1 MSEKKV
7 GKRLLTWVLVLVMT
21 LSLLPLNVLAAS
33 PAVMR
38 IVRPDTD
45 KYITYNFYLTDEEE
59 AEPYKSQIIKSGNS
73 LTAPATPEKEGYQFT
88 GWFYQNGTKF
98 TDFETPISVT
108 EGSTDVDLYAKFVP
122 VCYVYF
128 MDGTGEGA
136 RIIAT
141 KEVTAT
147 DPLNDFSD
155 VAFPIG
161 ADEAITGWVDKDNN
175 PVTSVSFSDGTTYL
189 YPVVEKGHWIEFNSN
204 GGSYVAPL
212 FVAKNAQLSSL
223 PEPTKH
229 GYSFDSWYTDKEMT
243 NKFESDNDLS
253 DDLTL
258 YAKWNPSSNVSYTVI
273 HWLENAD
280 DDNYSLA
287 ASESKSGITGSKTE
301 ATAKTY
307 VGFTSPAAKD
317 IEQETIAGD
326 GSTIVNVYYKRNMY
340 EVKFSSYSYTDWRG
354 HSHPG
359 TEYTSLRITAK
370 YGANISD
377 KWPTYNGSSTWST
390 NDNENKGPYQVN
402 IQTMPLGGANFYGP
416 KTGRGSETAYYYV
429 ESLTG
434 GKYELHHS
442 DTTPGTGY
450 SVTDEDRYSITGFT
464 FKTYTAEQGG
474 NWFDGY
480 YEKYDGAR
488 FYYTRNSYNIVFING
503 GAEDK
508 TLSKKYQQ
516 DISDANYT
524 PTAPAGKE
532 GYEFAGW
539 FDNELCE
546 GTAYNFTGKTMP
558 ANNITLYAKWVEPVH
573 TVTFMVG
580 ETTYETIPDVAHKG
594 TITLPAAPKAPD
606 GDTFLGWVDAT
617 RKPFH
622 PSTKITGDL
631 TLYAKFGNKAGY
643 SVTYVTEGSSPVT
656 DDKLYAEDAYATV
669 LNGPS
674 TAPAGKVFL
683 YWNASSDSS
692 GKKYYPND
700 KVLVPKGGVTLTA
713 VYGPVAQVLT
723 LTYHSN
729 YPDGTDTTAVEP
741 NLKNNE
747 RITVAAS
754 NKFSPPNG
762 YKFDGWNTQA
772 NGLGTKF
779 AAGSSARVDNIGS
792 NDLYAQWKP
801 IQITD
806 EITVTIKGN
815 TSTVTYDGT
824 EKSVTGYT
832 VERSDNRYT
841 ENDFTFSGTALAKG
855 TDAGTY
861 NMGLNA
867 GQFTNT
873 NTNFTNV
880 TFVISTDGELKIE
893 PRKVTLTSGSGSK
906 VYDGKPLTKPEV
918 TCEDAVFKSEVTE
931 IKATGSI
938 TDFGEVT
945 NTITYNEGANF
956 KADNY
961 EITTTEGK
969 LTITK
974 RSVTLTS
981 ETANKVYDGTPLTK
995 PEVTVTGDGFVTGEV
1010 TDIKATG
1017 TVTNVGEVTNTITYN
1032 EGTNFKADNYEITT
1046 TEGKLTI
1053 TKRPVTLTSASD
1065 SKVYDGTAL
1074 TKPEVTV
1081 TGSFVDGEVTDIKAT
1096 GTITDVGTVTNT
1108 ITFAKGEKFK
1118 DSNYAI
1124 TKTEGTLEVTPITDK
1139 VTVTITGNTKT
1150 VRYNGKEQSVTGFT
1164 YTAPEGVTVTLNAGS
1179 KAEAKGTD
1187 KGTYYMDL
1195 TKGDFIVS
1203 SKIYKEFEIIVK
1215 DGYLEITRSGGHHP
1229 RPKPTVEIE
1238 DDDAL
1243 GLNTTDHFAYI
1254 VGYGNGEVRP
1264 QNNITR
1270 AEVATIFFRLLTDD
1284 VRDENLTKT
1293 NRYSDVTRADWY
1305 NTAVSTLSSMGI
1317 ITGYPDGTFRPN
1329 AAITRA
1335 EFAAI
1340 AARFDHDGDKTAAK
1354 FSDIAS
1360 HWAKDEI
1367 SIAYNNGWI
1376 TGYPNGTFGPQRDI
1390 TRAETM
1396 TLVNRV
1402 LNRQPETEDDLLPNM
1417 VTWTDNANPK
1427 AWYYLA
1433 VQEATNSHYYKF
1445 KTNSKYEKW
1454 TELRETRDWTLL
1466 EK

>member
-21 LSLLPLNVLAAS
+21 LSLLPLNVLAENSIS
-33 PAVMR
+33 PAS
-38 IVRPDTD
+38 ILPPDTKCIVYTFYNGSEIVD
-45 KYITYNFYLTDEEE
+45 KQE
-59 AEPYKSQIIKSGNS
+59 IKNNES
-73 LTAPATPEKEGYQFT
+73 LEVPATPEKEGYQFT
-88 GWFYQNGTKF
+88 GWFDQNGTEF
-98 TDFETPISVT
+98 TNFGIEITVT
-108 EGSTDVDLYAKFVP
+108 EDSTGVDLYAKFVP

-128 MDGTGEGA
+128 MDGKGTDA

-141 KEVTAT
+141 KEVTEER
-147 DPLNDFSD
+147 PLTDFSD
-155 VAFPIG
+155 VSFVVGP
-161 ADEAITGWVDKDNN
+161 DEAIIGWVDATDS
-175 PVTSVSFSDGTTYL
+175 PVTSVSFNNGTTYL
-189 YPVVEKGHWIEFNSN
+189 YPVVEKGYWITFESD
-204 GGSYVAPL
+204 GGSYVAPQ
-212 FVAKNAQLSSL
+212 FVRSGESCAAPSAPTKPGYDFDGWYNGDTAFTFGSSL
-223 PEPTKH
+223 TE
-229 GYSFDSWYTDKEMT
+229 
-243 NKFESDNDLS
+243 
-253 DDLTL
+253 DLTL
-258 YAKWNPSSNVSYTVI
+258 TAHWTEKKDVQYTVI
-273 HWLENAD
+273 HRLENAD
-280 DDNYSLA
+280 DDGYSYKESVQMSGA
-287 ASESKSGITGSKTE
+287 AGSQTT
-301 ATAKTY
+301 ATAKSY
-307 VGFTSPAAKD
+307 EGFTAPQT
-317 IEQETIAGD
+317 ITQQTIAGD
-326 GSTIVNVYYKRNMY
+326 GSTIVNVYYKRN
-340 EVKFSSYSYTDWRG
+340 
-354 HSHPG
+354 
-359 TEYTSLRITAK
+359 EYTITFYLDNPTYTCGKEEHTHNLFCYHINGKLKCKKEKHTHDVNCGGVLTITAK
-370 YGANISD
+370 YGANISTQ
-377 KWPTYNGSSTWST
+377 WPTVNGSNAWRTTKNGSTS
-390 NDNENKGPYQVN
+390 QVN
-402 IQTMPLGGANFYGP
+402 IDTMPLGGATFYGP
-416 KTGRGSETAYYYV
+416 KTGYGSETAYYYV
-429 ESLTG
+429 EVLPGESGTNHNG
-434 GKYELHHS
+434 TTYKLHHS
-442 DTTPGTGY
+442 DTSPGTGY
-450 SVTDEDRYSITGFT
+450 SVSEEDKYPITGFT
-464 FKTYTAEQGG
+464 YKEGSRNGSRYNEA
-474 NWFDGY
+474 
-480 YEKYDGAR
+480 K
-488 FYYTRNSYNIVFING
+488 FYYTRNSYDIVYVNT
-503 GAEDK
+503 GAEDDK
-508 TLSKKYQQ
+508 TVSYKFEAP
-516 DISDANYT
+516 ISDARNYEPT
-524 PTAPAGKE
+524 TAPAGKE

-539 FDNELCE
+539 YADPAGEQE
-546 GTAYNFTGKTMP
+546 YVFTGKTMP
-558 ANNITLYAKWVEPVH
+558 AQNITVYAKWKAPTF
-573 TVTFMVG
+573 TVTVYDVDK
-580 ETTYETIPDVAHKG
+580 ETKLKTFENVSLRG
-594 TITLPAAPKAPD
+594 TINKADMPTVNLAD
-606 GDTFLGWVDAT
+606 GDTFLGWTYKDGT
-617 RKPFH
+617 PFNFNTAI
-622 PSTKITGDL
+622 TKNIN
-631 TLYAKFGNKAGY
+631 LYARVGNKAGY

-669 LNGPS
+669 RNGPS
-674 TAPAGKVFL
+674 AAPKGEVFL
-683 YWNASSDSS
+683 YWTNN

-729 YPDGTDTTAVEP
+729 YPAGTDTTNTTAVES
-741 NLKNNE
+741 NLKNNAL
-747 RITVAAS
+747 IPVAAKD
-754 NKFSPPNG
+754 KFTAPTG
-762 YKFDGWNTQA
+762 YEFDCWNTKA
-772 NGLGTKF
+772 DGTGDKF

-815 TSTVTYDGT
+815 TSTVTYDGQPHT
-824 EKSVTGYT
+824 VNGYDIVSITGNDGYT
-832 VERSDNRYT
+832 KDYVSLKSEVQNKYSLT
-841 ENDFTFSGTALAKG
+841 K
-855 TDAGTY
+855 TDAGNYT
-861 NMGLNA
+861 MDLDA
-867 GQFTNT
+867 SDFVNT
-873 NTNFTNV
+873 NDKFTNV
-880 TFVISTDGELKIE
+880 KFVIAEVGQLKLTINK
-893 PRKVTLTSGSGSK
+893 RNVTLTSASDSK
-906 VYDGKPLTKPEV
+906 VYDG
-918 TCEDAVFKSEVTE
+918 
-931 IKATGSI
+931 
-938 TDFGEVT
+938 
-945 NTITYNEGANF
+945 
-956 KADNY
+956 
-961 EITTTEGK
+961 
-969 LTITK
+969 
-974 RSVTLTS
+974 
-981 ETANKVYDGTPLTK
+981 TALTK
-995 PEVTVTGDGFVTGEV
+995 PEVTVTGSFVDGEV

-1124 TKTEGTLEVTPITDK
+1124 TKTEGTLEITPITDK

-1293 NRYSDVTRADWY
+1293 NRYSDVAPTAWY

-1340 AARFDHDGDKTAAK
+1340 AARFDNDGDKTAAK
-1354 FSDIAS
+1354 FSDIAT

-1402 LNRQPETEDDLLPNM
+1402 LNRLPETEEDLLPNM
-1417 VTWTDNANPK
+1417 TVWTDNANPK

-1433 VQEATNSHYYKF
+1433 VQEATNSHYYEF
-1445 KTNSKYEKW
+1445 KTNSQYEKW
-1454 TELRETRDWTLL
+1454 TELRETRDWTQL

>member
-21 LSLLPLNVLAAS
+21 LSLLPLNVLAAN

-45 KYITYNFYLTDEEE
+45 KYITYNFYLNEGDKT
-59 AEPYKSQIIKSGNS
+59 PYYSQIIKNNES
-73 LTAPATPEKEGYQFT
+73 LDVPATPEKEGYKFDGWYNGDEQFT
-88 GWFYQNGTKF
+88 TFG
-98 TDFETPISVT
+98 TPISVT
-108 EGSTDVDLYAKFVP
+108 ADSTDVNLYAKFVP

-128 MDGTGEGA
+128 MDGTGSDA

-141 KEVTAT
+141 EMLTPEGSLSSEDFDRAALLVPVGAEQAVIGWTKDDEQVGEV
-147 DPLNDFSD
+147 SY
-155 VAFPIG
+155 VEGGSI
-161 ADEAITGWVDKDNN
+161 
-175 PVTSVSFSDGTTYL
+175 YL
-189 YPVVEKGHWIEFNSN
+189 YPIIANGHWITFDSK
-204 GGSYVAPL
+204 GGSYVDPQFVTDTTEEPTAPTKSGYDFAGWYDGDTKFSFGGTL
-212 FVAKNAQLSSL
+212 DSNKDLTAHWTAKNAV
-223 PEPTKH
+223 
-229 GYSFDSWYTDKEMT
+229 
-243 NKFESDNDLS
+243 N
-253 DDLTL
+253 
-258 YAKWNPSSNVSYTVI
+258 YTVI

-280 DDNYSLA
+280 DTEYSYKESVQMSGA
-287 ASESKSGITGSKTE
+287 AGSQTT
-301 ATAKTY
+301 ATAKSY
-307 VGFTSPAAKD
+307 EGFTAQT
-317 IEQETIAGD
+317 ITQETIAGD
-326 GSTIVNVYYKRNMY
+326 GSTIVNVYYKRDVY
-340 EVKFSSYSYTDWRG
+340 EVKFYSVKWVPTGLFRG
-354 HSHPG
+354 YYDADKLLK
-359 TEYTSLRITAK
+359 TITAK
-370 YGANISD
+370 HGAFIGD
-377 KWPTYNGSSTWST
+377 QWPTINGSSTWQT
-390 NDNENKGPYQVN
+390 NPSGQPYQVN
-402 IQTMPLGGANFYGP
+402 IETMPLGGATFYGP
-416 KTGRGSETAYYYV
+416 KTGSGSETAYYYV
-429 ESLTG
+429 EVLPGESGGTLVG
-434 GKYELHHS
+434 GKYYKQHHE
-442 DTTPGTGY
+442 DTSPGTGY
-450 SVTDEDRYSITGFT
+450 SVTKEDQYDITGYT
-464 FKTYTAEQGG
+464 FNATISTKIGK
-474 NWFDGY
+474 
-480 YEKYDGAR
+480 KYDNAK
-488 FYYTRNSYNIVFING
+488 FYYTRNNYDVVFVNNGKTVHTQSYPFKASI
-503 GAEDK
+503 AEAG
-508 TLSKKYQQ
+508 S
-516 DISDANYT
+516 YT
-524 PTAPAGKE
+524 PSRPEGIDAAYVFTGWYADPAGAQL
-532 GYEFAGW
+532 YD
-539 FDNELCE
+539 FD
-546 GTAYNFTGKTMP
+546 GKTMP
-558 ANNITLYAKWVEPVH
+558 AQNITVYAHWAAPVH
-573 TVTFMVG
+573 KVTFMVG
-580 ETTYETIPDVAHKG
+580 ETTYKTMVNVEHKA
-594 TITLPAAPKAPD
+594 TITLPPNPTSTD
-606 GDTFLGWVDAT
+606 STEDFLGWTYQDG
-617 RKPFH
+617 KPFN
-622 PSTKITGDL
+622 PETKITGDL
-631 TLYAKFGNKAGY
+631 TLYAKFGSKTGY
-643 SVTYVTEGSSPVT
+643 SVTYVTEGSSPAT

-729 YPDGTDTTAVEP
+729 YPDGTDTTNTTAVES
-741 NLKNNE
+741 NLKNNAL
-747 RITVAAS
+747 IPVAAKD
-754 NKFSPPNG
+754 KFTAPTG
-762 YKFDGWNTQA
+762 YEFDCWNTKA
-772 NGLGTKF
+772 DGTGDKF

-861 NMGLNA
+861 PMGLKPENFENKNA
-867 GQFTNT
+867 
-873 NTNFTNV
+873 NFSKV
-880 TFVISTDGELKIE
+880 TFVVTDG
-893 PRKVTLTSGSGSK
+893 S
-906 VYDGKPLTKPEV
+906 
-918 TCEDAVFKSEVTE
+918 
-931 IKATGSI
+931 
-938 TDFGEVT
+938 
-945 NTITYNEGANF
+945 
-956 KADNY
+956 
-961 EITTTEGK
+961 

-974 RSVTLTS
+974 R
-981 ETANKVYDGTPLTK
+981 E
-995 PEVTVTGDGFVTGEV
+995 
-1010 TDIKATG
+1010 
-1017 TVTNVGEVTNTITYN
+1017 
-1032 EGTNFKADNYEITT
+1032 
-1046 TEGKLTI
+1046 
-1053 TKRPVTLTSASD
+1053 VTLTSASD

-1164 YTAPEGVTVTLNAGS
+1164 YTAPEGVKVTPKDGF
-1179 KAEAKGTD
+1179 KPEAKGTD
-1187 KGTYYMDL
+1187 KGTYYMYL

-1340 AARFDHDGDKTAAK
+1340 AARFDSNGDKTTAK
-1354 FSDIAS
+1354 FSDIAT

-1376 TGYPNGTFGPQRDI
+1376 TGYPDGTFGPQRDI

-1417 VTWTDNANPK
+1417 TVWTDNANPN

-1445 KTNSKYEKW
+1445 KTNSQYEKW
-1454 TELRETRDWTLL
+1454 TELRETRDWTQL

>member
-21 LSLLPLNVLAAS
+21 LSLLPLNVLAAN

-45 KYITYNFYLTDEEE
+45 KYITYNFYLNEGDKT
-59 AEPYKSQIIKSGNS
+59 PYYSQIIKNNES
-73 LTAPATPEKEGYQFT
+73 LDAPATPEKKDYKFVGWYDGDEQFSN
-88 GWFYQNGTKF
+88 FGTAI
-98 TDFETPISVT
+98 TVT
-108 EGSTDVDLYAKFVP
+108 EGSTDVNLYARFIP

-128 MDGTGEGA
+128 MDGNGEGA

-141 KEVTAT
+141 KKVTEER
-147 DPLNDFSD
+147 PLTDFSD
-155 VAFPIG
+155 VSFVVGP
-161 ADEAITGWVDKDNN
+161 DEAITGWVDKDNN
-175 PVTSVSFSDGTTYL
+175 PVTMVSFSDGTTYL
-189 YPVVEKGHWIEFNSN
+189 YPVVEKGYWITFESD
-204 GGSYVAPL
+204 GGSYVEPL
-212 FVAKNAQLSSL
+212 FVPKGKNYAAPTAPTKPGYDFDGWYNGETAFTFGSSL
-223 PEPTKH
+223 TE
-229 GYSFDSWYTDKEMT
+229 
-243 NKFESDNDLS
+243 
-253 DDLTL
+253 DLTL
-258 YAKWNPSSNVSYTVI
+258 TAHWTEKANVQYTVI
-273 HWLENAD
+273 HRLENAD
-280 DDNYSLA
+280 DNNYSYKE
-287 ASESKSGITGSKTE
+287 SETKTGTAGAQTN
-301 ATAKTY
+301 ATAKDTKRVEDY
-307 VGFTSPAAKD
+307 KGFTAQT
-317 IEQETIAGD
+317 ITQETINGD
-326 GSTIVNVYYKRNMY
+326 GSTIVNVYYKRN
-340 EVKFSSYSYTDWRG
+340 KYTITFYLDDPIYTCGKEAHTHSGWDALGGCYDWNRKLTCTKEE
-354 HSHPG
+354 HSHNSSCK
-359 TEYTSLRITAK
+359 TSTLTITAK
-370 YGANISD
+370 YGANISNQ
-377 KWPTYNGSSTWST
+377 WPTVNGSSTWRTKESFGLLESPT
-390 NDNENKGPYQVN
+390 YQVN
-402 IQTMPLGGANFYGP
+402 IDTMPLNDSKFYGP
-416 KTGRGSETAYYYV
+416 ETGYGSETAYYYV
-429 ESLTG
+429 EVLPGESGTNHNG
-434 GKYELHHS
+434 TTYKLHHS
-442 DTTPGTGY
+442 DTSPGTGY
-450 SVTDEDRYSITGFT
+450 SVSEEDKYPITGFT
-464 FKTYTAEQGG
+464 YKEGSRNGSRYNEA
-474 NWFDGY
+474 
-480 YEKYDGAR
+480 K
-488 FYYTRNSYNIVFING
+488 FYYTRNSYDIVYVNT
-503 GAEDK
+503 GAEDDK
-508 TLSKKYQQ
+508 TVSYKFEAP
-516 DISDANYT
+516 ISDAGNYE
-524 PTAPAGKE
+524 PTTTPAGKE

-539 FDNELCE
+539 YADPAGEQE
-546 GTAYNFTGKTMP
+546 YVFTGKTMP
-558 ANNITLYAKWVEPVH
+558 AQNITVYAKWVAPVH

-656 DDKLYAEDAYATV
+656 DDKLYAEGASATV
-669 LNGPS
+669 LPGP
-674 TAPAGKVFL
+674 TAPANKVFL
-683 YWNASSDSS
+683 GWTTTEGDTAVE
-692 GKKYYPND
+692 YYPNSSIEIT
-700 KVLVPKGGVTLTA
+700 GNVTLYA
-713 VYGPVAQVLT
+713 VYGDKAAIVKV
-723 LTYHSN
+723 TYHSN
-729 YPDGTDTTAVEP
+729 FGTDSKHTTDAMP
-741 NLKNNE
+741 NNDKF
-747 RITVAAS
+747 TVADYTALGLPE
-754 NKFSPPNG
+754 NNG
-762 YKFDGWNTQA
+762 YEFIGWSTNSGEQKVEFKK
-772 NGLGTKF
+772 GE
-779 AAGSSARVDNIGS
+779 SARADNIGS
-792 NDLYAQWKP
+792 NDLYAQWKLKT
-801 IQITD
+801 IETEVVVKITG
-806 EITVTIKGN
+806 E
-815 TSTVTYDGT
+815 TSTKTYNGS
-824 EKSVTGYT
+824 EQSITGYT
-832 VERSDNRYT
+832 VESISDSRYT
-841 ENDFTFSGTALAKG
+841 ANDFTFSGTALAKG

-861 NMGLNA
+861 PMGLKPENFENKNA
-867 GQFTNT
+867 
-873 NTNFTNV
+873 NFSKV
-880 TFVISTDGELKIE
+880 TFVVTDG
-893 PRKVTLTSGSGSK
+893 S
-906 VYDGKPLTKPEV
+906 
-918 TCEDAVFKSEVTE
+918 
-931 IKATGSI
+931 
-938 TDFGEVT
+938 
-945 NTITYNEGANF
+945 
-956 KADNY
+956 
-961 EITTTEGK
+961 
-969 LTITK
+969 
-974 RSVTLTS
+974 
-981 ETANKVYDGTPLTK
+981 
-995 PEVTVTGDGFVTGEV
+995 
-1010 TDIKATG
+1010 
-1017 TVTNVGEVTNTITYN
+1017 
-1032 EGTNFKADNYEITT
+1032 
-1046 TEGKLTI
+1046 LTI
-1053 TKRPVTLTSASD
+1053 TKRPVTLTSASA

-1293 NRYSDVTRADWY
+1293 NRYSDVAATSWY

-1340 AARFDHDGDKTAAK
+1340 AARFDNDGDKTAAK

-1376 TGYPNGTFGPQRDI
+1376 TGYPDGTFGPQRDI

-1417 VTWTDNANPK
+1417 TVWTDNANPK

-1433 VQEATNSHYYKF
+1433 VQEATNSHYYEF
-1445 KTNSKYEKW
+1445 KTNSQYEKW
-1454 TELRETRDWTLL
+1454 TELRETRDWTQL

>member
-21 LSLLPLNVLAAS
+21 LSLLPLNVLAAN

-45 KYITYNFYLTDEEE
+45 KYITYNFYLNEGDKT
-59 AEPYKSQIIKSGNS
+59 PYYSQIIKNNES
-73 LTAPATPEKEGYQFT
+73 LDAPATPEKKDYKFVGWYDGDEQFSN
-88 GWFYQNGTKF
+88 FGTAI
-98 TDFETPISVT
+98 TVT

-442 DTTPGTGY
+442 DTTLGTGY
-450 SVTDEDRYSITGFT
+450 SVTDEDRYPITGFT

-524 PTAPAGKE
+524 PTAPAGKV

-539 FDNELCE
+539 YDNELCE
-546 GTAYNFTGKTMP
+546 GTAYNFTSKTMP

-573 TVTFMVG
+573 KVEFLVDNKVVT
-580 ETTYETIPDVAHKG
+580 EWTKTDVAHNS
-594 TITLPAAPKAPD
+594 TISDLPTPTSSN
-606 GDTFLGWVDAT
+606 GDTFLGWVDAN

-631 TLYAKFGNKAGY
+631 KLYAKFGNKTGY
-643 SVTYVTEGSSPVT
+643 SVTYVTAEGSSSFT
-656 DDKLYAEDAYATV
+656 DDKLYAEGAYATV
-669 LNGPS
+669 RDGAS

-713 VYGPVAQVLT
+713 VYGDKAETVT
-723 LTYHSN
+723 LTYN
-729 YPDGTDTTAVEP
+729 ANFGTPPASTQISG
-741 NLKNNE
+741 LKNNGLIDLLSYDE
-747 RITVAAS
+747 LELPKRD
-754 NKFSPPNG
+754 G
-762 YKFDGWNTQA
+762 YTFTGWNTQQD
-772 NGLGTKF
+772 GHGISF
-779 AAGSSARVDNIGS
+779 AAGTSAARVDKVEPNV
-792 NDLYAQWKP
+792 LYAQWKKTT
-801 IQITD
+801 IDEEVTVIITGKTD
-806 EITVTIKGN
+806 TKVYNGSEQ
-815 TSTVTYDGT
+815 
-824 EKSVTGYT
+824 SVTGYEVKSISNELYKT
-832 VERSDNRYT
+832 T
-841 ENDFTFSGTALAKG
+841 DFTFNGTATATG
-855 TDAGTY
+855 TDADTY
-861 NMGLNA
+861 QMGLKPENFENKNA
-867 GQFTNT
+867 
-873 NTNFTNV
+873 NFSKV
-880 TFVISTDGELKIE
+880 TFVVTDG
-893 PRKVTLTSGSGSK
+893 S
-906 VYDGKPLTKPEV
+906 
-918 TCEDAVFKSEVTE
+918 
-931 IKATGSI
+931 
-938 TDFGEVT
+938 
-945 NTITYNEGANF
+945 
-956 KADNY
+956 
-961 EITTTEGK
+961 

-974 RSVTLTS
+974 R
-981 ETANKVYDGTPLTK
+981 D
-995 PEVTVTGDGFVTGEV
+995 
-1010 TDIKATG
+1010 
-1017 TVTNVGEVTNTITYN
+1017 
-1032 EGTNFKADNYEITT
+1032 
-1046 TEGKLTI
+1046 
-1053 TKRPVTLTSASD
+1053 VTLTSASA
-1065 SKVYDGTAL
+1065 SKPYDGTAL
-1074 TKPEVTV
+1074 TSKNVTVGGNGFADGEGATYNVTGSQTEVGKSDNEFTYELNANTKANNYNITMYKGELVITAADSVAYKVEHYKQNLDGSYNDTPNDIDPLSGTAGTLTAAAAKDYPGFTPGTVTQEKIKSDGTTTVEIQYTRNSYTLTINYVYRDGSKAAESHIETILYGKDYSVTSPKISGYTADKLVVSGTMPADNRTVTV
-1081 TGSFVDGEVTDIKAT
+1081 T
-1096 GTITDVGTVTNT
+1096 
-1108 ITFAKGEKFK
+1108 
-1118 DSNYAI
+1118 Y
-1124 TKTEGTLEVTPITDK
+1124 TK
-1139 VTVTITGNTKT
+1139 N
-1150 VRYNGKEQSVTGFT
+1150 
-1164 YTAPEGVTVTLNAGS
+1164 
-1179 KAEAKGTD
+1179 
-1187 KGTYYMDL
+1187 
-1195 TKGDFIVS
+1195 
-1203 SKIYKEFEIIVK
+1203 
-1215 DGYLEITRSGGHHP
+1215 GGHHP

-1293 NRYSDVTRADWY
+1293 NRYSDVAATSWY

-1340 AARFDHDGDKTAAK
+1340 AARFDNDGDKTAAK
-1354 FSDIAS
+1354 FSDIAN

-1376 TGYPNGTFGPQRDI
+1376 TGYPDGTFGPQRDI

-1417 VTWTDNANPK
+1417 TVWTDNANPN

-1445 KTNSKYEKW
+1445 KTNSQYEKW
-1454 TELRETRDWTLL
+1454 TELRETRDWTQL

>member
-21 LSLLPLNVLAAS
+21 LSLLPLNVLAAN

-38 IVRPDTD
+38 IVRLDTD
-45 KYITYNFYLTDEEE
+45 KYITYNFYLNEGDKT
-59 AEPYKSQIIKSGNS
+59 PYYSQIIKNNES
-73 LTAPATPEKEGYQFT
+73 LDVPATPEKEGYKFDGWYNGDEQFT
-88 GWFYQNGTKF
+88 TFG
-98 TDFETPISVT
+98 TPISVT
-108 EGSTDVDLYAKFVP
+108 ADSTDVNLYAKFVP

-128 MDGTGEGA
+128 MDGTGSDA

-141 KEVTAT
+141 EMLTPEGSLSSEDFDRAALLVPVGAEQAVIGWTKDDEQVGEV
-147 DPLNDFSD
+147 SY
-155 VAFPIG
+155 VEGGSI
-161 ADEAITGWVDKDNN
+161 
-175 PVTSVSFSDGTTYL
+175 YL
-189 YPVVEKGHWIEFNSN
+189 YPIIANGHWITFDSK
-204 GGSYVAPL
+204 GGSYVDPQFVTDTTEEPTAPTKSGYDFAGWYDGDTKFSFGGTL
-212 FVAKNAQLSSL
+212 DSNKDLTAHWTAKNAV
-223 PEPTKH
+223 
-229 GYSFDSWYTDKEMT
+229 
-243 NKFESDNDLS
+243 N
-253 DDLTL
+253 
-258 YAKWNPSSNVSYTVI
+258 YTVI

-280 DDNYSLA
+280 DTEYSYKESVQMSGA
-287 ASESKSGITGSKTE
+287 AGSQTT
-301 ATAKTY
+301 ATAKSY
-307 VGFTSPAAKD
+307 EGFTAQT
-317 IEQETIAGD
+317 ITQETIAGD
-326 GSTIVNVYYKRNMY
+326 GSTIVNVYYKRDVY
-340 EVKFSSYSYTDWRG
+340 EVKFYSVKWVPTGLFRG
-354 HSHPG
+354 YYDADKLLK
-359 TEYTSLRITAK
+359 TITAK
-370 YGANISD
+370 HGAFIGD
-377 KWPTYNGSSTWST
+377 QWPTINGSSTWQT
-390 NDNENKGPYQVN
+390 NPSGQPYQVN
-402 IQTMPLGGANFYGP
+402 IETMPLGGATFYGP
-416 KTGRGSETAYYYV
+416 KTGSGSETAYYYV
-429 ESLTG
+429 EVLPGESGGTLVG
-434 GKYELHHS
+434 GKYYKQHHE
-442 DTTPGTGY
+442 DTSPGTGY
-450 SVTDEDRYSITGFT
+450 SVTKEDQYDITGYT
-464 FKTYTAEQGG
+464 FNATISTKIGK
-474 NWFDGY
+474 
-480 YEKYDGAR
+480 KYDNAK
-488 FYYTRNSYNIVFING
+488 FYYTRNNYDVVFVNNGKTVHTQSYPFKASI
-503 GAEDK
+503 AEAG
-508 TLSKKYQQ
+508 S
-516 DISDANYT
+516 YT
-524 PTAPAGKE
+524 PSRPEGIDAAYVFTGWYADPAGAQL
-532 GYEFAGW
+532 YD
-539 FDNELCE
+539 FD
-546 GTAYNFTGKTMP
+546 GKTMP
-558 ANNITLYAKWVEPVH
+558 AQNITVYAHWAAPVH
-573 TVTFMVG
+573 KVTFMVG
-580 ETTYETIPDVAHKG
+580 ETTYKTMVNVEHKA
-594 TITLPAAPKAPD
+594 TITLPPNPTSTD
-606 GDTFLGWVDAT
+606 STEDFLGWTYQDG
-617 RKPFH
+617 KPFN
-622 PSTKITGDL
+622 PETKITGDL
-631 TLYAKFGNKAGY
+631 TLYAKFGSKTGY

-729 YPDGTDTTAVEP
+729 YPDGTDTTNTTAVES
-741 NLKNNE
+741 NLKNNAL
-747 RITVAAS
+747 IPVAAKD
-754 NKFSPPNG
+754 KFTAPTG
-762 YKFDGWNTQA
+762 YEFDCWNTKA
-772 NGLGTKF
+772 DGTGDKF

-861 NMGLNA
+861 PMGLKPENFENKNA
-867 GQFTNT
+867 
-873 NTNFTNV
+873 NFSKV
-880 TFVISTDGELKIE
+880 TFVVTDG
-893 PRKVTLTSGSGSK
+893 S
-906 VYDGKPLTKPEV
+906 
-918 TCEDAVFKSEVTE
+918 
-931 IKATGSI
+931 
-938 TDFGEVT
+938 
-945 NTITYNEGANF
+945 
-956 KADNY
+956 
-961 EITTTEGK
+961 

-974 RSVTLTS
+974 R
-981 ETANKVYDGTPLTK
+981 E
-995 PEVTVTGDGFVTGEV
+995 
-1010 TDIKATG
+1010 
-1017 TVTNVGEVTNTITYN
+1017 
-1032 EGTNFKADNYEITT
+1032 
-1046 TEGKLTI
+1046 
-1053 TKRPVTLTSASD
+1053 VTLTSASD

-1164 YTAPEGVTVTLNAGS
+1164 YTAPEGVKVTPKDGF
-1179 KAEAKGTD
+1179 KPEAKGTD
-1187 KGTYYMDL
+1187 KGTYYMYL

-1340 AARFDHDGDKTAAK
+1340 AARFDSNGDKTTAK
-1354 FSDIAS
+1354 FSDIAT

-1376 TGYPNGTFGPQRDI
+1376 TGYPDGTFGPQRDI

-1417 VTWTDNANPK
+1417 TVWTDNANPN

-1445 KTNSKYEKW
+1445 KTNSQYEKW
-1454 TELRETRDWTLL
+1454 TELRETRDWTQL

>member
-21 LSLLPLNVLAAS
+21 LSLLPLNVLAAN

-45 KYITYNFYLTDEEE
+45 KYITYNFYLNEGDKT
-59 AEPYKSQIIKSGNS
+59 PYYSQIIKNNES
-73 LTAPATPEKEGYQFT
+73 LDAPATPEKKDYKFVGWYDGDEQFSN
-88 GWFYQNGTKF
+88 FGTAI
-98 TDFETPISVT
+98 TVT

-175 PVTSVSFSDGTTYL
+175 PVTSISFSDGTTYL

-450 SVTDEDRYSITGFT
+450 SVTDEDRYPITGFT

-524 PTAPAGKE
+524 PTAPAGKV

-539 FDNELCE
+539 YDNELCE
-546 GTAYNFTGKTMP
+546 GTAYNFTSKTMP

-573 TVTFMVG
+573 KVEFLVDNKVVT
-580 ETTYETIPDVAHKG
+580 EWTKTDVAHNS
-594 TITLPAAPKAPD
+594 TISDLPTPTSSN
-606 GDTFLGWVDAT
+606 GDTFLGWVDAN

-631 TLYAKFGNKAGY
+631 KLYAKFGNKTGY
-643 SVTYVTEGSSPVT
+643 SVTYVTAEGSSSFT
-656 DDKLYAEDAYATV
+656 DDKLYAEGAYATV
-669 LNGPS
+669 RDGAS

-713 VYGPVAQVLT
+713 VYGDKAETVT
-723 LTYHSN
+723 LTYN
-729 YPDGTDTTAVEP
+729 ANFGTPPASTQISG
-741 NLKNNE
+741 LKNNGLIDLLSYDE
-747 RITVAAS
+747 LELPKRD
-754 NKFSPPNG
+754 G
-762 YKFDGWNTQA
+762 YTFTGWNTQQD
-772 NGLGTKF
+772 GHGISF
-779 AAGSSARVDNIGS
+779 AAGTSAARVDKVEPNV
-792 NDLYAQWKP
+792 LYAQWKKTT
-801 IQITD
+801 IDEEVTVIITGKTD
-806 EITVTIKGN
+806 TKVYNGSEQ
-815 TSTVTYDGT
+815 
-824 EKSVTGYT
+824 SVTGYEVKSISNELYKT
-832 VERSDNRYT
+832 T
-841 ENDFTFSGTALAKG
+841 DFTFNGTATATG
-855 TDAGTY
+855 TDADTY
-861 NMGLNA
+861 QMGLKPENFENKNA
-867 GQFTNT
+867 
-873 NTNFTNV
+873 NFSKV
-880 TFVISTDGELKIE
+880 TFVVTDG
-893 PRKVTLTSGSGSK
+893 S
-906 VYDGKPLTKPEV
+906 
-918 TCEDAVFKSEVTE
+918 
-931 IKATGSI
+931 
-938 TDFGEVT
+938 
-945 NTITYNEGANF
+945 
-956 KADNY
+956 
-961 EITTTEGK
+961 

-974 RSVTLTS
+974 R
-981 ETANKVYDGTPLTK
+981 D
-995 PEVTVTGDGFVTGEV
+995 
-1010 TDIKATG
+1010 
-1017 TVTNVGEVTNTITYN
+1017 
-1032 EGTNFKADNYEITT
+1032 
-1046 TEGKLTI
+1046 
-1053 TKRPVTLTSASD
+1053 VTLTSASA
-1065 SKVYDGTAL
+1065 SKPYDGTAL
-1074 TKPEVTV
+1074 TSKNVTVGGNGFADGEGATYNVTGSQTEVGKSDNEFTYELNANTKASNYNITMYKGELVITAADSVAYKVEHYKQNLDGSYNDTPNDIDPLSGTAGTLTAAAAKDYPGFTPGTVTQEKIKSDGTTTIKIQYTRNSYTLTINYVYRDGSKAAESHIETILYGKDYSVTSPKISSYTADKLVVSGTMPADNRTVTV
-1081 TGSFVDGEVTDIKAT
+1081 T
-1096 GTITDVGTVTNT
+1096 
-1108 ITFAKGEKFK
+1108 
-1118 DSNYAI
+1118 Y
-1124 TKTEGTLEVTPITDK
+1124 TK
-1139 VTVTITGNTKT
+1139 N
-1150 VRYNGKEQSVTGFT
+1150 
-1164 YTAPEGVTVTLNAGS
+1164 
-1179 KAEAKGTD
+1179 
-1187 KGTYYMDL
+1187 
-1195 TKGDFIVS
+1195 
-1203 SKIYKEFEIIVK
+1203 
-1215 DGYLEITRSGGHHP
+1215 GGHHP

-1340 AARFDHDGDKTAAK
+1340 AARFDNDGDKTAAK
-1354 FSDIAS
+1354 FSDIAT

-1376 TGYPNGTFGPQRDI
+1376 TGYPDGTFGPQRDI

-1402 LNRQPETEDDLLPNM
+1402 LNRQPETEEDLLPNM
-1417 VTWTDNANPK
+1417 TVWTDNANPK

-1454 TELRETRDWTLL
+1454 TELRETRDWTQL

>member
-45 KYITYNFYLTDEEE
+45 KYITYNFYLTNEEE
-59 AEPYKSQIIKSGNS
+59 AEPYNSQNIKSGDS

-88 GWFYQNGTKF
+88 GWFDQDENEF
-98 TDFETPISVT
+98 TDFGTAITVT
-108 EGSTDVDLYAKFVP
+108 EDSTDVNLYAKFVP

-128 MDGTGEGA
+128 MDGKGTDA

-141 KEVTAT
+141 ETLM
-147 DPLNDFSD
+147 PEGSLSSEDFDRAALLVPVSAEQS
-155 VAFPIG
+155 VIG
-161 ADEAITGWVDKDNN
+161 WTKDNEQ
-175 PVTSVSFSDGTTYL
+175 VDIVSYVEGGSIYL
-189 YPVVEKGHWIEFNSN
+189 YPIIANGHWITFDSK
-204 GGSYVAPL
+204 GGSYVDPQFVTDTTEEPTAPTKSGYDFAGWYDGDTKFSFGGTL
-212 FVAKNAQLSSL
+212 DSNKDLTAHWTAKNAV
-223 PEPTKH
+223 
-229 GYSFDSWYTDKEMT
+229 
-243 NKFESDNDLS
+243 N
-253 DDLTL
+253 
-258 YAKWNPSSNVSYTVI
+258 YTVI

-280 DDNYSLA
+280 DTEYSYKESVQMSGA
-287 ASESKSGITGSKTE
+287 AGSQTT
-301 ATAKTY
+301 ATAKSY
-307 VGFTSPAAKD
+307 EGFTAQT
-317 IEQETIAGD
+317 ITQETIAGD
-326 GSTIVNVYYKRNMY
+326 GSTIVNVYYKRDVY
-340 EVKFSSYSYTDWRG
+340 EVKFYSVKWVPTGLFRG
-354 HSHPG
+354 YYDADKLLK
-359 TEYTSLRITAK
+359 TITAK
-370 YGANISD
+370 HGAFIGD
-377 KWPTYNGSSTWST
+377 QWPTINGSSTWQT
-390 NDNENKGPYQVN
+390 NPSGQPYQVN
-402 IQTMPLGGANFYGP
+402 IETMPLGGATFYGP
-416 KTGRGSETAYYYV
+416 KTGSGSETAYYYV
-429 ESLTG
+429 EVLPGESGGTLVG
-434 GKYELHHS
+434 GKYYKQHHE
-442 DTTPGTGY
+442 DTSPGTGY
-450 SVTDEDRYSITGFT
+450 SVTKEDQYDITGYT
-464 FKTYTAEQGG
+464 FNATISTKIGK
-474 NWFDGY
+474 
-480 YEKYDGAR
+480 KYDNAK
-488 FYYTRNSYNIVFING
+488 FYYTRNNYDVVFVNNGKTVHTQSYPFKASI
-503 GAEDK
+503 AEAG
-508 TLSKKYQQ
+508 S
-516 DISDANYT
+516 YT
-524 PTAPAGKE
+524 PSRPEGIDAAYVFTGWYADPAGAQL
-532 GYEFAGW
+532 YD
-539 FDNELCE
+539 FD
-546 GTAYNFTGKTMP
+546 GKTMP
-558 ANNITLYAKWVEPVH
+558 AQNITVYAHWAAPVH
-573 TVTFMVG
+573 KVTFMVG
-580 ETTYETIPDVAHKG
+580 ETTYKTMVNVEHKA
-594 TITLPAAPKAPD
+594 TITLPPNPTSTD
-606 GDTFLGWVDAT
+606 STEDFLGWTYQDG
-617 RKPFH
+617 KPFN
-622 PSTKITGDL
+622 PETKITGDL
-631 TLYAKFGNKAGY
+631 TLYAKFGSKTGY

-729 YPDGTDTTAVEP
+729 YPDGTDTTNTTAVES
-741 NLKNNE
+741 NLKNNAL
-747 RITVAAS
+747 IPVAAKD
-754 NKFSPPNG
+754 KFTAPTG
-762 YKFDGWNTQA
+762 YEFDCWNTKA
-772 NGLGTKF
+772 DGTGDKF

-861 NMGLNA
+861 PMGLKPENFENKNA
-867 GQFTNT
+867 
-873 NTNFTNV
+873 NFSKV
-880 TFVISTDGELKIE
+880 TFVVTDG
-893 PRKVTLTSGSGSK
+893 S
-906 VYDGKPLTKPEV
+906 
-918 TCEDAVFKSEVTE
+918 
-931 IKATGSI
+931 
-938 TDFGEVT
+938 
-945 NTITYNEGANF
+945 
-956 KADNY
+956 
-961 EITTTEGK
+961 

-974 RSVTLTS
+974 R
-981 ETANKVYDGTPLTK
+981 E
-995 PEVTVTGDGFVTGEV
+995 
-1010 TDIKATG
+1010 
-1017 TVTNVGEVTNTITYN
+1017 
-1032 EGTNFKADNYEITT
+1032 
-1046 TEGKLTI
+1046 
-1053 TKRPVTLTSASD
+1053 VTLTSASD

-1164 YTAPEGVTVTLNAGS
+1164 YTAPEGVKVTPKDGF
-1179 KAEAKGTD
+1179 KPEAKGTD
-1187 KGTYYMDL
+1187 KGTYYMYL

-1340 AARFDHDGDKTAAK
+1340 AARFDSNGDKTTAK
-1354 FSDIAS
+1354 FSDIAT

-1376 TGYPNGTFGPQRDI
+1376 TGYPDGTFGPQRDI

-1417 VTWTDNANPK
+1417 TVWTDNANPN

-1445 KTNSKYEKW
+1445 KTNSQYEKW
-1454 TELRETRDWTLL
+1454 TELRETRDWTQL

>member
-21 LSLLPLNVLAAS
+21 LSLLPLNVLAAN

-38 IVRPDTD
+38 IVKPDTD
-45 KYITYNFYLTDEEE
+45 KYITYNFYLNEGDKT
-59 AEPYKSQIIKSGNS
+59 PYYSQIIKNNES
-73 LTAPATPEKEGYQFT
+73 LDAPATPEKKDYKFVGWYDGDEQFSN
-88 GWFYQNGTKF
+88 FGTAI
-98 TDFETPISVT
+98 TVT

-450 SVTDEDRYSITGFT
+450 SVTDEDRYPITGFT

-524 PTAPAGKE
+524 PTAPAGKV

-539 FDNELCE
+539 YDNELCE
-546 GTAYNFTGKTMP
+546 GTAYNFTSKTMP

-573 TVTFMVG
+573 KVEFLVDNKVVT
-580 ETTYETIPDVAHKG
+580 EWTKTDVAHNS
-594 TITLPAAPKAPD
+594 TISDLPTPTSSN
-606 GDTFLGWVDAT
+606 GDTFLGWVDAN

-631 TLYAKFGNKAGY
+631 KLYAKFGNKTGY
-643 SVTYVTEGSSPVT
+643 SVTYVTAEGSSSFT
-656 DDKLYAEDAYATV
+656 DDKLYAEGAYATV
-669 LNGPS
+669 RDGAS

-713 VYGPVAQVLT
+713 VYGDKAETVT
-723 LTYHSN
+723 LTYN
-729 YPDGTDTTAVEP
+729 ANFGTPPASTQISG
-741 NLKNNE
+741 LKNNGLIDLLSYDE
-747 RITVAAS
+747 LELPKRD
-754 NKFSPPNG
+754 G
-762 YKFDGWNTQA
+762 YTFTGWNTQQD
-772 NGLGTKF
+772 GHGISF
-779 AAGSSARVDNIGS
+779 AAGTSAARVDKVEPNV
-792 NDLYAQWKP
+792 LYAQWKKTT
-801 IQITD
+801 IDEEVTVIITGKTD
-806 EITVTIKGN
+806 TKVYNGSEQ
-815 TSTVTYDGT
+815 
-824 EKSVTGYT
+824 SVTGYEVKSISNELYKT
-832 VERSDNRYT
+832 T
-841 ENDFTFSGTALAKG
+841 DFTFNGTATATG
-855 TDAGTY
+855 TDADTY
-861 NMGLNA
+861 QMGLKPENFENKNA
-867 GQFTNT
+867 
-873 NTNFTNV
+873 NFSKV
-880 TFVISTDGELKIE
+880 TFVVTDG
-893 PRKVTLTSGSGSK
+893 S
-906 VYDGKPLTKPEV
+906 
-918 TCEDAVFKSEVTE
+918 
-931 IKATGSI
+931 
-938 TDFGEVT
+938 
-945 NTITYNEGANF
+945 
-956 KADNY
+956 
-961 EITTTEGK
+961 

-974 RSVTLTS
+974 R
-981 ETANKVYDGTPLTK
+981 D
-995 PEVTVTGDGFVTGEV
+995 
-1010 TDIKATG
+1010 
-1017 TVTNVGEVTNTITYN
+1017 
-1032 EGTNFKADNYEITT
+1032 
-1046 TEGKLTI
+1046 
-1053 TKRPVTLTSASD
+1053 VTLTSASA
-1065 SKVYDGTAL
+1065 SKPYDGTAL
-1074 TKPEVTV
+1074 TSKNVTVGGNGFADGEGATYNVTGSQTEVGKSDNEFTYELNANTKANNYNITMYKGELVITAADSVAYKVEHYKQNLDGSYNDTPNDIDPLSGTAGTLTAAAAKDYPGFTPGTVTQEKIKSDGTTTVEIQYTRNSYTLTINYVYRDGSKAAESHIETILYGKDYSVTSPKISGYTADKLVVSGTMPADNRTVTV
-1081 TGSFVDGEVTDIKAT
+1081 T
-1096 GTITDVGTVTNT
+1096 
-1108 ITFAKGEKFK
+1108 
-1118 DSNYAI
+1118 Y
-1124 TKTEGTLEVTPITDK
+1124 TK
-1139 VTVTITGNTKT
+1139 N
-1150 VRYNGKEQSVTGFT
+1150 
-1164 YTAPEGVTVTLNAGS
+1164 
-1179 KAEAKGTD
+1179 
-1187 KGTYYMDL
+1187 
-1195 TKGDFIVS
+1195 
-1203 SKIYKEFEIIVK
+1203 
-1215 DGYLEITRSGGHHP
+1215 GGHHP

-1293 NRYSDVTRADWY
+1293 NRYSDVAATSWY

-1340 AARFDHDGDKTAAK
+1340 AARFDNDGDKTAAK
-1354 FSDIAS
+1354 FSDIAI

-1376 TGYPNGTFGPQRDI
+1376 TGYPNSTFGPQRDI

-1417 VTWTDNANPK
+1417 TVWTDNANPK

-1433 VQEATNSHYYKF
+1433 VQEATNSHYYEF
-1445 KTNSKYEKW
+1445 KTNSQYEKW
-1454 TELRETRDWTLL
+1454 TELRETRDWTQL